1 MQDSFTENFAL
12 VAVAFWI
19 FIALV
24 VIVPIV
30 LHHRRRVETEKTIR
44 MAIEKGA
51 SLDPATLDRL
61 LGASA
66 ADQEQDSPE
75 NTRRGGI
82 ITASV
87 GVGLYLFSVFT
98 GINKLMGP
106 AALVLCIGI
115 GIFISAQFMKKS

>member
-1 MQDSFTENFAL
+1 MSDTISDNIAL
-12 VAVAFWI
+12 IGAAFWLFVI
-19 FIALV
+19 LIT
-24 VIVPIV
+24 IVPIV

-87 GVGLYLFSVFT
+87 GIGLYMLSVFT

-115 GIFISAQFMKKS
+115 GIFVSAKFMKKG

>member
-1 MQDSFTENFAL
+1 MDNFTPEFAL

-61 LGASA
+61 LGAST
-66 ADQEQDSPE
+66 ADQEQDTPE

-87 GVGLYLFSVFT
+87 GIGLYLFSVFT
-98 GINKLMGP
+98 GVSKLMGP

-115 GIFISAQFMKKS
+115 GIFVSAKFMKKG

>member
-1 MQDSFTENFAL
+1 MDNFTPEFAL

-51 SLDPATLDRL
+51 SLDPAMLDRL
-61 LGASA
+61 RGASA

-87 GVGLYLFSVFT
+87 GIGLYLLSVFT

-115 GIFISAQFMKKS
+115 GIFVSAKFMKKV